1 MAEEERQVKVRASYV
16 TKQYEMA
23 PTKSDKMKSLFFKT
37 NFPKFWAV
45 RGVNFE
51 AFEGETI
58 AIVGNNGSGK
68 STLMKMVAGIVP
80 PTSGEIE
87 INGETSLIAINAGLK
102 GNMSGRENIRL
113 KALMLG
119 LTNEEIDAKMDEIIA
134 FSELGDFIDQQ
145 VKSYSS
151 GMKSKLGF
159 SISVHTNPD
168 ILIVDEALSVGDAT
182 FNRKSLAKIKEFQ
195 QQGKTIFFVSH
206 SLGQVRE
213 MADRVLWMHYGEVR
227 MFGPTEEVMNAY
239 DKFIADYKALS
250 GKEQAKYRSD
260 YRAAQQNFTL
270 DDLYD
275 RSLRRERKNSGK
287 DIVPAEVETSIY
299 RATHNR
305 HLSEHWSFVDKTILV
320 LLLLITIFVAD
331 KVILNLGMR
340 NIVENPTHL
349 VTNWSPDKIH
359 ELNVEHMAD
368 DLSAK

>member
-1 MAEEERQVKVRASYV
+1 M
-16 TKQYEMA
+16 
-23 PTKSDKMKSLFFKT
+23 
-37 NFPKFWAV
+37 
-45 RGVNFE
+45 
-51 AFEGETI
+51 
-58 AIVGNNGSGK
+58 
-68 STLMKMVAGIVP
+68 
-80 PTSGEIE
+80 
-87 INGETSLIAINAGLK
+87 
-102 GNMSGRENIRL
+102 
-113 KALMLG
+113 
-119 LTNEEIDAKMDEIIA
+119 
-134 FSELGDFIDQQ
+134 
-145 VKSYSS
+145 
-151 GMKSKLGF
+151 
-159 SISVHTNPD
+159 
-168 ILIVDEALSVGDAT
+168 
-182 FNRKSLAKIKEFQ
+182 
-195 QQGKTIFFVSH
+195 SH

-275 RSLRRERKNSGK
+275 RSLKRERKNSGK